1 MSDRPGLCRIHKDVV
16 FGYRKHKEVNDIR
29 MYIKDVLTQGSVLG
43 AGCIVKL
50 ISAALHP
57 TAA

>member
-16 FGYRKHKEVNDIR
+16 FGYRKHKEVNDVR
-29 MYIKDVLTQGSVLG
+29 VSIKGVLIQGSVQG
-43 AGCIVKL
+43 VGCIVIL
-50 ISAALHP
+50 ITAALHP